1 MPVKTVKQI
10 KNLKG
15 KRVLLR
21 VDFNVPLENGR
32 IEDDFKIQAQLPTIR
47 YLLKN
52 QAKVILLTHLG
63 RPEPG
68 KWSKKHSTF
77 SLAKHLDKLIKN
89 KVKYIKD
96 CAGLKAGTAVGK
108 MRNKEVV
115 FLENIRFETGEI
127 KNSRILARHL
137 SGLADIY
144 VNEAFAVSHRQHS
157 SVAAIKDFLPFYGGL
172 LLEREVENL
181 NIALNPKKPLIVVI
195 GGAKIKIKV
204 KVIKRFLKSADK
216 ILVGGA
222 VANAFLQAHGVEIGR
237 SLVEK
242 EEIAFAR
249 SNKSKKIIVP
259 IDVVV
264 ANRATRWQAQL
275 KDLKDIKSTD
285 YIFDIGPKTIKLYS
299 HFIKTAKTIVWNG
312 PLGMFE
318 EKSYKHGTMAIAQTI
333 ASRSSGAA
341 FGVAGGG
348 ETVEALR
355 LTKMARY
362 LDWISTGGGAMLSY
376 LGGDKMPGL
385 ERIVAKRKYGM

>member
-1 MPVKTVKQI
+1 MTVKTVKKI

-15 KRVLLR
+15 KRVLVR
-21 VDFNVPLENGR
+21 VDFNVPIENGR
-32 IEDDFKIQAQLPTIR
+32 IVDDFKIKAQLPTIQ

-63 RPEPG
+63 RPKPG
-68 KWSKKHSTF
+68 VYSKKYSTF
-77 SLAKHLDKLIKN
+77 LLATHLGKLIKN

-96 CAGLKAGTAVGK
+96 CAGLEAGTAVGK
-108 MRNKEVV
+108 MKNQEVL
-115 FLENIRFETGEI
+115 FLENIRFEKGEM

-137 SGLADIY
+137 ASLADVY
-144 VNEAFAVSHRQHS
+144 VNEAFAVSHRKHS
-157 SVAAIKDFLPFYGGL
+157 SVAAIKNFLPFFGGL
-172 LLEREVENL
+172 LLEQEVENL
-181 NIALNPKKPLIVVI
+181 NIALNPRKPLVVVI
-195 GGAKIKIKV
+195 GGAKIKTKV
-204 KVIKRFLKSADK
+204 KVIKRFIKSADK

-242 EEIAFAR
+242 EGVIFAQ
-249 SNKSKKIIVP
+249 SHKNKNIIVP

-264 ANRATRWQAQL
+264 ASRASRWQAQL
-275 KDLKDIKSTD
+275 RDLNSIKSTD

-299 HFIKTAKTIVWNG
+299 HFIKAAKTIVWNG

-318 EKSYKHGTMAIAQTI
+318 KKSYKHGTFAIAQTI
-333 ASRSSGAA
+333 AARSSGAA
-341 FGVAGGG
+341 FGVVGGG

-355 LTKMARY
+355 LTKMAHY

-385 ERIVAKRKYGM
+385 EKIVVK